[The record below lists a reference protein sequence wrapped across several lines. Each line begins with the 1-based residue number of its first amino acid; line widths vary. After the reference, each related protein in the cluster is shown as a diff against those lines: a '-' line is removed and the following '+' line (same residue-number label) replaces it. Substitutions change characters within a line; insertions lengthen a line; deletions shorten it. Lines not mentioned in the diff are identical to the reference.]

1 MDKDIIYPRKTI
13 LGGGKRL
20 KNAMYEKALRHIKY
34 AIKILITWNPEKTQE
49 AFDFFVIWLQNEE
62 LERD

>member
-1 MDKDIIYPRKTI
+1 MDKVIIYSYKTV

-20 KNAMYEKALRHIKY
+20 KKAMYEKALRHIKY
-34 AIKILITWNPEKTQE
+34 AIKILITWNPDKTQE

-62 LERD
+62 IDNK